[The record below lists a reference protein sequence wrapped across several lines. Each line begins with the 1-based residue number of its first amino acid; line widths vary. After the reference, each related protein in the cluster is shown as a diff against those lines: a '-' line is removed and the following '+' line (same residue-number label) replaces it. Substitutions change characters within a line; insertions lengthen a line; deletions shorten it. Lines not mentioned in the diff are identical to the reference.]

1 MLNKMGHCDNIQHAD
16 MICIFSLFRYEE
28 ENCNMMRKLDLVR
41 QEFEAHVSCYF
52 FTDVFFS
59 LLFFLFVVCVCL
71 FLTQMSISIK
81 MSIAFPWLKCVLC
94 FCFHFSNVDGWFF
107 FLFFSFVHCC
117 LFNCFLAVIEYF
129 VVWDLTITW

>member
-41 QEFEAHVSCYF
+41 QEFEAHVSYF
-52 FTDVFFS
+52 FTDVFVLAGFVFFFFS
-59 LLFFLFVVCVCL
+59 LLFFLFVCVCL

-94 FCFHFSNVDGWFF
+94 FCFHFSNVDG
-107 FLFFSFVHCC
+107 
-117 LFNCFLAVIEYF
+117 
-129 VVWDLTITW
+129 

>member
-52 FTDVFFS
+52 FTDVFVLAGFVFFFFFS
-59 LLFFLFVVCVCL
+59 SLFSFCCVCVL
-71 FLTQMSISIK
+71 VPHTNVYQYKDEHSIS
-81 MSIAFPWLKCVLC
+81 
-94 FCFHFSNVDGWFF
+94 
-107 FLFFSFVHCC
+107 
-117 LFNCFLAVIEYF
+117 LA
-129 VVWDLTITW
+129 